1 MSHCLALPGAE
12 FCQPEAAMSQHF
24 LPTVEARSLSAR
36 GVSALSEEEA
46 IELFRE
52 LRWGNGDEVVFPD
65 CGVVERH

>member
-1 MSHCLALPGAE
+1 
-12 FCQPEAAMSQHF
+12 MSQHF